1 VGDGRYFD
9 SQIVESFE
17 DEMLRILCVAAV
29 VSLVLGI
36 ATEGLEK
43 GWMEGTSI
51 LAAVVIIVTVTS
63 GNNWVKEQQFKKLN
77 AIASKKNVN
86 VYRSGHVENISVDD
100 LLVGD
105 VQIVETGEIIS
116 VDGFLLEGHN
126 LIADESSMTGEPLG
140 IKKNVPSWAA
150 GDKANPFI
158 ISSSKILEG
167 TGRMLVLAIGEH
179 SQYGILKKKIQ
190 ASDDE
195 TPLQQKLGILAEQIG
210 HVGMVAAGLTFIC
223 MLGHIIHGA
232 YASGDFTGSLFNLG
246 TLNHLVEAFIVAVSI
261 IVVAVPEGLPLA
273 VTIALAYSV
282 GKMKEENNLVRFLQA
297 CETMGG
303 ADNICSDK
311 TGTLTKNKMTVT
323 RMFVQERTVDKILKG
338 FLTDKIA
345 ELFSLG
351 VALNSSAN
359 PIFAEKNGTLEIEQI
374 GNKTDCALLEVAH
387 ILGYEYRKVRK
398 DNDANIIKVVPFS
411 SETKTMSTVVNSKG
425 KVLVFSKGAPDYLL
439 KNCAFYLN
447 AQGEPTPITDAFKN
461 TLLSKLQ
468 EFAEGTLR
476 TLLLAYRPGANETA
490 DTPNQ
495 DIEKNLIVIG
505 MVGIKDPIREQ
516 VPHAVQLCYRAGVKV
531 RMITGDNP
539 ETAVA
544 IAKEAGILPADWKKK
559 NEEDYTVMTGQQF
572 RNFVEGLDT
581 DEDGNEFVKNI
592 DNFRLV
598 RDQLKVLARSSPT
611 DKYIMATGLKQLH
624 HVVAMTGDGTN
635 DAPALKKADIGF
647 AMGIAGTEVAKE
659 ASGIILLDDNFSSI
673 VTAMKWGRNIFD
685 SIRKFLQ
692 FQLTVNMCAL
702 TMAFAGAA
710 VLKESPLSPIQMLW
724 VNLIMDT
731 LASLALATEP
741 PSDELLERKPYSRF
755 ENLITPDMWKNI
767 ITQGTLQIVIL
778 GAILFKGTPLITQA
792 LKSSAS
798 SRQSA

>member
-1 VGDGRYFD
+1 M
-9 SQIVESFE
+9 ESFE
-17 DEMLRILCVAAV
+17 DEMLRVLCAAAV

-51 LAAVVIIVTVTS
+51 LVAVVIIVTVTS

-77 AIASKKNVN
+77 AIAAKKNVN
-86 VYRSGHVENISVDD
+86 VFRRGNVDNISVDD
-100 LLVGD
+100 LTVGD
-105 VQIVETGEIIS
+105 IQIVETGEIIS
-116 VDGFLLEGHN
+116 VDGFLLESHN
-126 LIADESSMTGEPLG
+126 LIADESAMTGEPLG
-140 IKKNVPSWAA
+140 IKKTVPTWVP
-150 GDKANPFI
+150 GEHCNPFL
-158 ISSSKILEG
+158 ISGSKILEG
-167 TGRMLVLAIGEH
+167 TGKMVVLAIGEH
-179 SQYGILKKKIQ
+179 SQFGILKKNIQ
-190 ASDDE
+190 SSDDE
-195 TPLQQKLGILAEQIG
+195 TPLQQKLSVLAEQIG
-210 HVGMVAAGLTFIC
+210 HVGMVSAGLTFLC
-223 MLGHIIHGA
+223 MLGHILYAA
-232 YASGDFTGSLFNLG
+232 YVSEDFVGSLFRLE
-246 TLNHLVEAFIVAVSI
+246 TLHHLVEAFIVAVSI

-311 TGTLTKNKMTVT
+311 TGTLTMNKMTVT
-323 RMFVQERTVDKILKG
+323 HMFVQERTVDKIAKG
-338 FLTDKIA
+338 FLPPTIA
-345 ELFSLG
+345 EMFSVG

-359 PIFAEKNGTLEIEQI
+359 PIIEEFNGALRVDQI

-387 ILGYEYRKVRK
+387 ILGYDYRDVRK
-398 DNDANIIKVVPFS
+398 KNEPNILKVVPFS
-411 SETKTMSTVVNSKG
+411 SATKTMSTVINYKG
-425 KVLVFSKGAPDYLL
+425 RVHVFSKGAPDFLL
-439 KNCAFYLN
+439 KNCAFYLD
-447 AQGEPTPITDAFKN
+447 AKGDAVPITDSFKS
-461 TLLSKLQ
+461 TLNGKLK
-468 EFAEGTLR
+468 EFADGTLR
-476 TLLLAYRPGANETA
+476 TLLVAFRYGQKENAN
-490 DTPNQ
+490 TPNEE
-495 DIEKNLIVIG
+495 IESGLIIIG
-505 MVGIKDPIREQ
+505 MVGIKDPIRPQ
-516 VPHAVQLCYRAGVKV
+516 VPHAVQQCYKAGVRV

-544 IAKEAGILPADWKKK
+544 IAKEAGILEAGWVKKGA
-559 NEEDYTVMTGQQF
+559 EDYTVMTGQEF
-572 RNFVEGLDT
+572 RTFVEGLDR
-581 DEDGNEFVKNI
+581 DEEGNEIIKNI
-592 DNFRLV
+592 DNFRIV

-702 TMAFAGAA
+702 IMAFAGAA

-741 PSDELLERKPYSRF
+741 PSEDLLERKPYSRF
-755 ENLITPDMWKNI
+755 ENLITPEMWKNI
-767 ITQGTLQIVIL
+767 ITQGLLQIVIL
-778 GAILFKGTPLITQA
+778 GTILFRGTCAPM
-792 LKSSAS
+792 
-798 SRQSA
+798 

>member
-1 VGDGRYFD
+1 
-9 SQIVESFE
+9 
-17 DEMLRILCVAAV
+17 
-29 VSLVLGI
+29 VLGI

-516 VPHAVQLCYRAGVKV
+516 VPHSVQLCYRAGVKV

-755 ENLITPDMWKNI
+755 ENLITPEMWKNI

>member
-1 VGDGRYFD
+1 
-9 SQIVESFE
+9 
-17 DEMLRILCVAAV
+17 MLRILCLAAV

-77 AIASKKNVN
+77 AIASRKNVN
-86 VYRSGHVENISVDD
+86 VYRKGHVENISVDD

-116 VDGFLLEGHN
+116 VDGYLLEGHN

-140 IKKNVPSWAA
+140 IKKIVPTWVD
-150 GDKANPFI
+150 GEKTNPFI

-167 TGRMLVLAIGEH
+167 TGKMLVLAIGEH

-195 TPLQQKLGILAEQIG
+195 TPLQQKLSILAEQIG
-210 HVGMVAAGLTFIC
+210 HVGMVAAALTFLC
-223 MLGHIIHGA
+223 MLGHIFHAA
-232 YASGDFTGSLFNLG
+232 YSSGDFVGSLFNLG

-311 TGTLTKNKMTVT
+311 TGTLTKNRMTVT
-323 RMFVQERTVDKILKG
+323 RMFVQERTVDKIAKG
-338 FLTDKIA
+338 FLNDNIG
-345 ELFSLG
+345 ELFSVG

-359 PIFAEKNGTLEIEQI
+359 PKFIVNNDGTLEIDQI

-387 ILGYEYRKVRK
+387 VLGYDYRTVRK
-398 DNDANIIKVVPFS
+398 ENDAHLVKVVPFS
-411 SETKTMSTVVNSKG
+411 SDTKTMSTVVNFKG
-425 KVLVFSKGAPDYLL
+425 KTHIFSKGAPDYLL
-439 KNCAFYLN
+439 KNCAFYLD
-447 AQGEPTPITDAFKN
+447 AQGKAVPITEAFKN
-461 TLLSKLQ
+461 TLLGKLG
-468 EFAEGTLR
+468 EFADATLR
-476 TLLLAYRPGANETA
+476 TLLIAYRIGDKENA
-490 DTPNQ
+490 DTPNH
-495 DIEKNLIVIG
+495 DIEKNLTVIG

-516 VPHAVQLCYRAGVKV
+516 VPHAVQLCYKAGVRV

-539 ETAVA
+539 ETAIA
-544 IAKEAGILPADWKKK
+544 IAKEAGILPADYKKK

-572 RNFVEGLDT
+572 RTFVEGLDKD
-581 DEDGNEFVKNI
+581 DEGNEIVKNL

-741 PSDELLERKPYSRF
+741 PSDDLLERKPYSRF

-778 GAILFKGTPLITQA
+778 GAILFRGTSPPTQA
-792 LKSSAS
+792 PNCSAS
-798 SRQSA
+798 SPRSA